1 VLTLLLH
8 AYVTVSGVPQIK
20 YSSLFGVIAGRLI
33 GRKNMPGFTWKKG
46 ELPEQ
51 VRWRVRCA
59 QHAAKYNRWHCR
71 CVAWWWL
78 STKPSTE

>member
-1 VLTLLLH
+1 VLTRLLLLLLLLLLH
-8 AYVTVSGVPQIK
+8 AYVTSGVPQIK

-51 VRWRVRCA
+51 VR
-59 QHAAKYNRWHCR
+59 
-71 CVAWWWL
+71 
-78 STKPSTE
+78 

>member
-1 VLTLLLH
+1 MSPLTVLLLLLLLLLLDMH
-8 AYVTVSGVPQIK
+8 PASGVPQIK

-51 VRWRVRCA
+51 VRWPMC
-59 QHAAKYNRWHCR
+59 C
-71 CVAWWWL
+71 
-78 STKPSTE
+78 STAGSLLFNWF